1 MNAEGL
7 AAGLELF
14 LDGAFF
20 DARECERLLA
30 ELRASGGG
38 AATVYDRDA
47 PVSVDERVRRT
58 ARLTPSRETV
68 EFVRRRL
75 NERIPALEGHF
86 RVTLSECEEPQFLR
100 YDVGGFFVAHQ
111 DGGSGLIRS
120 EREARK
126 VSVVVFLNRQASADA
141 PDEPGAYRGGSL
153 VLHAR
158 LISSED
164 ERLPLACGPGTLAA
178 FRSATTH
185 EVLPVNGGERYTI
198 ACWFS

>member
-1 MNAEGL
+1 MNAEEL
-7 AAGLELF
+7 AASLELF

-20 DARECERLLA
+20 DARECEELLA
-30 ELRASGGG
+30 ELRAAGGS

-47 PVSVDERVRRT
+47 PGSVDERMRRA
-58 ARLTPSRETV
+58 ARLSPARETV

-75 NERIPALEGHF
+75 DERTPALEEHF
-86 RVTLSECEEPQFLR
+86 RVTLAGCEEPQFLR
-100 YDVGGFFVAHQ
+100 YDAGGFFVAHQ
-111 DGGSGLIRS
+111 DGGTGLIRS
-120 EREARK
+120 ERELRK
-126 VSVVVFLNRQASADA
+126 VSVVVFLNRQTDSQE
-141 PDEPGAYRGGSL
+141 PDSYCGGPL

-164 ERLPLACGPGTLAA
+164 ERLPLACEPGTLAA

-185 EVLPVNGGERYTI
+185 EVLPVTGGERYTI

>member
-1 MNAEGL
+1 MNREELTAC
-7 AAGLELF
+7 LELF
-14 LDGAFF
+14 LDGAFL
-20 DARECERLLA
+20 DARECEALLA

-38 AATVYDRDA
+38 AATIYDRDA
-47 PVSVDERVRRT
+47 PGSVDERVRRT
-58 ARLTPSRETV
+58 ARLAPSRETV

-86 RVTLSECEEPQFLR
+86 RVTLNECEEPQFLR
-100 YDVGGFFVAHQ
+100 YDEGGFFVAHQ
-111 DGGSGLIRS
+111 DGGTGLMRS
-120 EREARK
+120 ERELRK
-126 VSVVVFLNRQASADA
+126 VSVIVFLNRQTDGE
-141 PDEPGAYRGGSL
+141 EPGAYRGGPL

-178 FRSATTH
+178 FRASTTH
-185 EVLPVNGGERYTI
+185 EVLPVTGGERYTI

>member
-1 MNAEGL
+1 MNAEEI
-7 AAGLELF
+7 ATSLELF

-20 DARECERLLA
+20 DARECGVLLA
-30 ELRASGGG
+30 ELRAASRV

-47 PVSVDERVRRT
+47 PGYVDERVRRT
-58 ARLTPSRETV
+58 ARLAPSRETA

-75 NERIPALEGHF
+75 NGRRPTLEEHF

-111 DGGSGLIRS
+111 DGGTGLIRS
-120 EREARK
+120 ERELRK
-126 VSVVVFLNRQASADA
+126 VSAVVFLNRQTETRE
-141 PDEPGAYRGGSL
+141 PDSYCGGPL

-158 LISSED
+158 LVSSED
-164 ERLPLACGPGTLAA
+164 ERLPLACEPGTLAA
-178 FRSATTH
+178 FRAATTH
-185 EVLPVNGGERYTI
+185 EVLPVTGGERYTI